1 LEIFESHS
9 GGQRFE
15 RHINIGPLMKSAGLD
30 ERAVDPHDRAR
41 DIVDIVSEFTH
52 ESEYDAAINVLAE
65 ML

>member
-1 LEIFESHS
+1 
-9 GGQRFE
+9 
-15 RHINIGPLMKSAGLD
+15 MKSAGLD